1 MASDEPVMA
10 EGVCAR
16 PVVRTTAPS
25 GPQPVGRPADESAP
39 VLPVRARS
47 SGLVGRR
54 VLAVVLVAVAA
65 ACLVGAFRDS
75 AASFAAAGLRP
86 VGAAGLTLV
95 VPDAPEASSGP
106 DGLSVPG
113 GLLDDLVPGEV
124 RHVLVQVV
132 NDTGSRVVL
141 SSQVAWVPTGTAEPF
156 VLPPE
161 VRLQGLP
168 TSLDAGQSA
177 SVDVTVLVPD
187 EWDTDD
193 EGRASGL
200 LVRVTGAAAPDPVG

>member
-1 MASDEPVMA
+1 MGEAA
-10 EGVCAR
+10 CAR
-16 PVVRTTAPS
+16 PVVRPAAPS
-25 GPQPVGRPADESAP
+25 GAVPGGRSDDETVP
-39 VLPVRARS
+39 VLPARAPS
-47 SGLVGRR
+47 SGPVVRR
-54 VLAVVLVAVAA
+54 VLAAVLVAVAA

-75 AASFAAAGLRP
+75 AASFAAAGLHP
-86 VGAAGLTLV
+86 VGGSGLTLV
-95 VPDAPEASSGP
+95 VPDAPQASSGP
-106 DGLSVPG
+106 DGLSVPR

-141 SSQVAWVPTGTAEPF
+141 SSEVTWVPTGTAEPF
-156 VLPPE
+156 LLPPE

-168 TSLDAGQSA
+168 TSLRAGQSA

-193 EGRASGL
+193 EGRSSGL